1 MTILLSGIKSN
12 NEIEKSVPVRTQ
24 VYLLVM
30 TVILKD
36 VVPPI
41 VEVAKLG
48 YAAVAVYSLLFQ
60 SAHRDRCYA
69 QVRPGYR
76 ADTGGTTNW
85 SHKAIADTLS
95 MGKAKV
101 IKATDA
107 LLDSGFI
114 QVIARES
121 SAKGS
126 KHRVYRV
133 THPDHLEA
141 QRHVLSLFDEPSSLR
156 NKRIDAAKDPKTDE
170 EPIYDDHQ

>member
-1 MTILLSGIKSN
+1 
-12 NEIEKSVPVRTQ
+12 
-24 VYLLVM
+24 M

-36 VVPPI
+36 VAPPI
-41 VEVAKLG
+41 IDVAKLG

-69 QVRPGYR
+69 QIAPGCR

-101 IKATDA
+101 IQATDA
-107 LLDSGFI
+107 LLDNGFI
-114 QVIARES
+114 QVIARER
-121 SAKGS
+121 SATGS

-133 THPDHLEA
+133 THPDQLDA
-141 QRHVLSLFDEPSSLR
+141 QRHALSLFDEPSSVR
-156 NKRIDAAKDPKTDE
+156 NKRIDALKTPKPNDK
-170 EPIYDDHQ
+170 PIEDYLQ

>member
-1 MTILLSGIKSN
+1 
-12 NEIEKSVPVRTQ
+12 
-24 VYLLVM
+24 M

-36 VVPPI
+36 VAPPI
-41 VEVAKLG
+41 TEVAKLG

-69 QVRPGYR
+69 QIAPGYR

-101 IKATDA
+101 IQATDA
-107 LLDSGFI
+107 LLDNGFI
-114 QVIARES
+114 QVIARER
-121 SAKGS
+121 SATGS

-133 THPDHLEA
+133 THPDQLEA
-141 QRHVLSLFDEPSSLR
+141 RRHALSLFDEASSIR
-156 NKRIDAAKDPKTDE
+156 NKKIDSMKSPKTNKRPIDE
-170 EPIYDDHQ
+170 SLQ

>member
-1 MTILLSGIKSN
+1 
-12 NEIEKSVPVRTQ
+12 
-24 VYLLVM
+24 M

-41 VEVAKLG
+41 MEVAKLG

-69 QVRPGYR
+69 QIAPGYR

-95 MGKAKV
+95 MGKAKA
-101 IKATDA
+101 IQATDA
-107 LLDSGFI
+107 LLDNGFI
-114 QVIARES
+114 QVIARER
-121 SAKGS
+121 SATGS

-133 THPDHLEA
+133 THPDQLEA
-141 QRHVLSLFDEPSSLR
+141 QQHALSLFDEASSIR
-156 NKRIDAAKDPKTDE
+156 NKKIDSMKSPKTNKRPIDE
-170 EPIYDDHQ
+170 SLQ

>member
-1 MTILLSGIKSN
+1 
-12 NEIEKSVPVRTQ
+12 
-24 VYLLVM
+24 M

-41 VEVAKLG
+41 MEVAKLG

-69 QVRPGYR
+69 QTAPGYR

-101 IKATDA
+101 IQATDA
-107 LLDSGFI
+107 LLDTGFI
-114 QVIARES
+114 QVIARER
-121 SAKGS
+121 SATGS

-133 THPDHLEA
+133 THPEQLDA
-141 QRHVLSLFDEPSSLR
+141 QRHALSLFDEPSSVR
-156 NKRIDAAKDPKTDE
+156 NKRIDALKTPKPNDK
-170 EPIYDDHQ
+170 PIDDYLQ

>member
-1 MTILLSGIKSN
+1 
-12 NEIEKSVPVRTQ
+12 
-24 VYLLVM
+24 M

-41 VEVAKLG
+41 MEVAKLG

-69 QVRPGYR
+69 QIAPGYR

-85 SHKAIADTLS
+85 SHKAIADVLS

-101 IKATDA
+101 IQATDA
-107 LLDSGFI
+107 LLDAGFI
-114 QVIARES
+114 QVIARER
-121 SAKGS
+121 SATGS

-133 THPDHLEA
+133 THPEHLAA
-141 QRHVLSLFDEPSSLR
+141 QRHALSLFDEPSSIR
-156 NKRIDAAKDPKTDE
+156 NKRIDSAPKGKLDNQ
-170 EPIYDDHQ
+170 PIEDYLQ